1 MDERAISL
9 GTLANTSDELA
20 NEGKT
25 PMYISVDGQLAGII
39 AVADTIKENSVK
51 AIERLHQMGLEVV
64 MITGD
69 NSRTAQA
76 IAKQVGIDRVLSEV
90 LPEEKANEVKM
101 LQSEGKKVA
110 MVGDG
115 INDAPALA
123 QADIGIAIGSG
134 TDIAIESADIV
145 LMRSDLM
152 DVPTAIE
159 LSKATI
165 KNIKENLF
173 WAFAYNTLGIP
184 VAMGALYLFGGPLL
198 NPMFAGAAMSFSSVS
213 VLLNALRLKSFK
225 PKSV

>member
-1 MDERAISL
+1 
-9 GTLANTSDELA
+9 
-20 NEGKT
+20 
-25 PMYISVDGQLAGII
+25 MYVAVDGQLAGII
-39 AVADTIKENSVK
+39 AVADTIKENSRM
-51 AIERLHQMGLEVV
+51 AIEKLHRMGLEVA

-69 NSRTAQA
+69 NTRTADA

-90 LPEEKANEVKM
+90 LPEEKANEVKK
-101 LQSEGKKVA
+101 LQAEGKKVA

-134 TDIAIESADIV
+134 TDVAIESADIV

-184 VAMGALYLFGGPLL
+184 VAMGILFLFGGPLL
-198 NPMFAGAAMSFSSVS
+198 NPMLAGAAMSFSSIS
-213 VLLNALRLKSFK
+213 VLLNALRLKRFK
-225 PKSV
+225 PSSM